1 MFMVLRK
8 PVTEFAL
15 SIKIRISGFFY
26 YYSDNSL
33 MNDRAAN
40 VVIACPECDRQFNQN
55 SALRRHIKV
64 CAFSFPQL
72 EFPFF

>member
-1 MFMVLRK
+1 
-8 PVTEFAL
+8 
-15 SIKIRISGFFY
+15 
-26 YYSDNSL
+26 

-64 CAFSFPQL
+64 CPTHFLF
-72 EFPFF
+72 